1 MEMGMDCISRRDLEF
16 VLYELLE
23 VERLCERSRYREH
36 SRATFDAVLDTAARI
51 AAEQF
56 ATHSRQA
63 DQNEPRFEDGRV
75 LIIPQVKRAL
85 QAFCEAGFIAASF
98 DAALGGMQ
106 LPVAVAQAAAALFK
120 GANIGTEGYALLTI
134 ANANLLAAFGSEEQK
149 RIYLPHLLSGR
160 FFGTMCLSEPQAGSS
175 LADILTRAVAQ
186 PDGTYRLFGQKMWIS
201 GGEHELADNIVHLVL
216 ARIQGAPAGVK
227 GLSLFLVPKVLVNPD
242 GTLGARNDIALAGLN
257 HKMGYRGT
265 VNCVLSFGENGG
277 ALGTLVGAPHEGL
290 ACMFRMMNEA
300 RVGVGLGAVALGYAG
315 YLQALDYARTRTQ
328 GRTPAAKDPR
338 TPPVRIVEHADVRRM
353 LLAQKA
359 YVEGGLALGLYAAR
373 LVDEE
378 RTAEDAAARGRAHA
392 LLEVLTP
399 VVKAWPSQ
407 WCLAAND
414 LAIQVHGG
422 YGYTREY
429 PVEQLYRDNRLNAI
443 HEGTNGIQA
452 LDLLGR
458 KVARDAGADL
468 RLLALEIE
476 ATASAAKDISSLY
489 EFGGE
494 LVEGLNRVTSAAES
508 FSRHAEA
515 GLANAHVFLELT
527 GHVVVAWLW
536 LEQAI
541 VAARRL
547 DAAAGDE
554 ADFYR
559 GKLQACRFFFRWELP
574 KTEHWQRLFSA
585 PDTTCLDMRDAWF

>member
-16 VLYELLE
+16 VLYELLDI
-23 VERLCERSRYREH
+23 ERLCERQRYGEH
-36 SRATFDAVLDTAARI
+36 SRATFDAVLDAAARL
-51 AAEQF
+51 AAERF
-56 ATHSRQA
+56 ATHNRQA

-75 LIIPQVKRAL
+75 VMIPEVKPAL

-98 DAALGGMQ
+98 DAGLGGLQ
-106 LPVAVAQAAAALFK
+106 LPVAVAQAALALFK

-134 ANANLLAAFGSEEQK
+134 ANANLLAAFGSEAQK
-149 RIYLPHLLSGR
+149 RTYLPHLLSGR

-175 LADILTRAVAQ
+175 LADIRTRALPQ
-186 PDGTYRLFGQKMWIS
+186 GDGAYRLFGHKMWIS
-201 GGEHELADNIVHLVL
+201 AGEHDLAENIVHLVL
-216 ARIQGAPAGVK
+216 ARIQGAADGVK
-227 GLSLFLVPKVLVNPD
+227 GLSLFLVPKFLVNGD

-265 VNCVLSFGENGG
+265 VNCVLNFGENEG
-277 ALGTLVGAPHEGL
+277 ALGTLVGAPNQGL
-290 ACMFRMMNEA
+290 ACMFHMMNEA

-315 YLQALDYARTRTQ
+315 YRYALEYARTRTQ
-328 GRTPAAKDPR
+328 GRPPAAKDPR

-359 YVEGGLALGLYAAR
+359 YVEGGLALCLYAAR

-378 RTAEDAAARGRAHA
+378 RTATEADARSRAHA

-452 LDLLGR
+452 LDLVGR
-458 KVARDAGADL
+458 KIGMDAGAGL

-476 ATASAAKDISSLY
+476 RTISNAKKISQL
-489 EFGGE
+489 EQFAGE
-494 LVEGLNRVTSAAES
+494 LAEAVHRVTGAAETLP
-508 FSRHAEA
+508 RATDA
-515 GLANAHVFLELT
+515 ALANAQVFLDLA

-536 LEQAI
+536 LQQAI
-541 VAARRL
+541 VAATRL
-547 DAAAGDE
+547 DAGAGDQAE
-554 ADFYR
+554 FYR

-574 KTEHWQRLFSA
+574 KTEHWHRLFVA